1 MKSVL
6 VTGAEG
12 FIGSHLVQRLIAKKI
27 KVKAFVQYNS
37 FNNWGWLEDLTS
49 AEKKKIDIYLGDIR
63 DINSVKKSLK
73 NCDAVAH
80 LAALIAIPYS
90 YVSPDTYIDTNIKG
104 TTNILQCCRE
114 MKVKKIIHTSTSEV
128 YGTAKYIPIDETHP
142 LQGQSPYAA
151 TKIGADQI
159 ALSFYRSFDLP
170 IVILRPFNTFGPRQ
184 SARAII
190 PTIITQALKKNKIK
204 LGNLNP
210 TRDFNYIDDTV
221 DAFIKCLFTKKN
233 LSGEVINIGSNY
245 EISIQKTAEEILK
258 ILKINKK
265 DVLYNDKSRHRPKK
279 SEVDRL
285 WCNNKKA
292 KKLINWK
299 PKYSGIN
306 GFKKGLSKTIN
317 WFSKEDNLKKYKA
330 DIYNV

>member
-1 MKSVL
+1 M
-6 VTGAEG
+6 
-12 FIGSHLVQRLIAKKI
+12 
-27 KVKAFVQYNS
+27 
-37 FNNWGWLEDLTS
+37 
-49 AEKKKIDIYLGDIR
+49 
-63 DINSVKKSLK
+63 
-73 NCDAVAH
+73 
-80 LAALIAIPYS
+80 
-90 YVSPDTYIDTNIKG
+90 
-104 TTNILQCCRE
+104 
-114 MKVKKIIHTSTSEV
+114 
-128 YGTAKYIPIDETHP
+128 
-142 LQGQSPYAA
+142 QGQSPYAA

-265 DVLYNDKSRHRPKK
+265 DVLYNYKSRHRPKK

-285 WCNNKKA
+285 WCTKSKKII
-292 KKLINWK
+292 K
-299 PKYSGIN
+299 
-306 GFKKGLSKTIN
+306 
-317 WFSKEDNLKKYKA
+317 
-330 DIYNV
+330 